1 MAVELTRCS
10 LKHIFV
16 TSILLVLLRLIAV
29 SIDCP
34 GTKPVV
40 GILMRSLIEPML
52 KQQKQQK
59 LSITSSSMPS

>member
-1 MAVELTRCS
+1 MMAVELTRCS

-40 GILMRSLIEPML
+40 GILMHSLIEPML
-52 KQQKQQK
+52 KQQK
-59 LSITSSSMPS
+59 